1 MGRLLE
7 DTGRHPWRAAHVH
20 AIVTADGCVPVVTH
34 VFDGSSAYL
43 DSDAVFGV
51 KGSLVRDF
59 VPDAEGVLVCRHDI
73 VLDRATGS
81 PVSLG

>member
-1 MGRLLE
+1 
-7 DTGRHPWRAAHVH
+7 
-20 AIVTADGCVPVVTH
+20 
-34 VFDGSSAYL
+34 VFDRSSAYL

-59 VPDAEGVLVCRHDI
+59 VPDADGVLVCRHDI
-73 VLDRATGS
+73 VLDRAAGS

>member
-1 MGRLLE
+1 
-7 DTGRHPWRAAHVH
+7 
-20 AIVTADGCVPVVTH
+20 VTADGHVPVVTH
-34 VFDGSSAYL
+34 VFDSSSAYL

-59 VPDAEGVLVCRHDI
+59 VPDADGVLVCRHDL
-73 VLDRATGS
+73 VLARAAGP